1 MDLGGL
7 EVLDM
12 FGNPLKAGILPVGVE
27 PFYLL
32 QGAMS
37 RGEFLRNLESLKPL
51 VENPVAA
58 VPLLRIYKNGSGE
71 FAVLELKNE
80 SAEPQKGFAGLGGA
94 VASKKL
100 TAFRI
105 EPGKTLQLEI
115 PVSWERRSKEPT
127 EIRIS
132 GGSSILRVKAPVV
145 ESRNVSAGLLIPSGP
160 AACRV
165 FRENGSLVVEGTV
178 PDATD
183 AGVSGRRPAWE
194 TDSAELFFDF
204 EPMRF
209 GVHPEVYT
217 AATARAF
224 ITPRD
229 PEGKQLQLWGDFW
242 KGKNCKLKVVSD
254 AKEWKFRLE
263 FPSGLPACGQIG
275 FEMIVNDSQKKRFG
289 SCFNSKQAYCNRLEF
304 GLIDFN
310 TKNKE
315 IQK

>member
-1 MDLGGL
+1 M
-7 EVLDM
+7 
-12 FGNPLKAGILPVGVE
+12 
-27 PFYLL
+27 
-32 QGAMS
+32 
-37 RGEFLRNLESLKPL
+37 
-51 VENPVAA
+51 
-58 VPLLRIYKNGSGE
+58 
-71 FAVLELKNE
+71 
-80 SAEPQKGFAGLGGA
+80 
-94 VASKKL
+94 
-100 TAFRI
+100 
-105 EPGKTLQLEI
+105 
-115 PVSWERRSKEPT
+115 
-127 EIRIS
+127 
-132 GGSSILRVKAPVV
+132 
-145 ESRNVSAGLLIPSGP
+145 
-160 AACRV
+160 

-209 GVHPEVYT
+209 GVHPEAYT

-242 KGKNCKLKVVSD
+242 KGKKCKLKVSSD

-263 FPSGLPACGQIG
+263 FPFDLPACGRIG